1 MKLYQLPSGDE
12 VHRYKKSLVICFAG
26 ERKVLGTGPNNGGYR
41 TDLKAVFNHDCNP
54 GPGISCELRADT
66 YPKHMDLVAA
76 QELGL
81 DAEHCT
87 GLMTAAS
94 MENVSIQ
101 SMKYEDFTVTALV
114 TGGIRNNGGRVGDPA
129 VWHEK
134 ANISYPVRPGT
145 INILVHIDAN
155 LSEGALARAMVTCTE
170 AKTAALQE
178 LLAPSRYSRGIAT
191 GSGTDGMIVI
201 CNAESDVYLTN
212 AGKHCKLGEYIGK
225 TVKKAVKEALYLQS
239 GLSPEYQYDI
249 FHRMDRFGVTEDA
262 LWERYEQKTSGF
274 ARAHFSD
281 ALDRIRREDELVVQT
296 SLYAHLLDQTE
307 WGMLK
312 PDKAWRAGKQLL
324 RQLGWEEK
332 KQPQMSEPKSTDVKD
347 TWIMW
352 MTECYMQMVLSRIT
366 LSSGKN

>member
-26 ERKVLGTGPNNGGYR
+26 ARKVLGTGPNNGGYR

-134 ANISYPVRPGT
+134 ADISYPVRPGT

-262 LWERYEQKTSGF
+262 LWERYEQKTSRF

>member
-26 ERKVLGTGPNNGGYR
+26 ARKVLGTGPNNGGYR
-41 TDLKAVFNHDCNP
+41 TDLRAVFNHDCNP
-54 GPGISCELRADT
+54 GPGMSCELRADT
-66 YPKHMDLVAA
+66 YPKHMDLIAA

-134 ANISYPVRPGT
+134 ADISYPVRPGT

-225 TVKKAVKEALYLQS
+225 TVKKA
-239 GLSPEYQYDI
+239 
-249 FHRMDRFGVTEDA
+249 R
-262 LWERYEQKTSGF
+262 
-274 ARAHFSD
+274 
-281 ALDRIRREDELVVQT
+281 
-296 SLYAHLLDQTE
+296 
-307 WGMLK
+307 WGY
-312 PDKAWRAGKQLL
+312 KQ
-324 RQLGWEEK
+324 
-332 KQPQMSEPKSTDVKD
+332 
-347 TWIMW
+347 
-352 MTECYMQMVLSRIT
+352 
-366 LSSGKN
+366 

>member
-1 MKLYQLPSGDE
+1 
-12 VHRYKKSLVICFAG
+12 
-26 ERKVLGTGPNNGGYR
+26 
-41 TDLKAVFNHDCNP
+41 
-54 GPGISCELRADT
+54 
-66 YPKHMDLVAA
+66 
-76 QELGL
+76 
-81 DAEHCT
+81 
-87 GLMTAAS
+87 
-94 MENVSIQ
+94 
-101 SMKYEDFTVTALV
+101 
-114 TGGIRNNGGRVGDPA
+114 
-129 VWHEK
+129 
-134 ANISYPVRPGT
+134 
-145 INILVHIDAN
+145 
-155 LSEGALARAMVTCTE
+155 MVTCTE

-249 FHRMDRFGVTEDA
+249 FQRMDRFGVTEDA

-312 PDKAWRAGKQLL
+312 PEPKHGGAGKQLHQAAWMG
-324 RQLGWEEK
+324 RK
-332 KQPQMSEPKSTDVKD
+332 KAATDVGTKSTDVKD

-352 MTECYMQMVLSRIT
+352 MTEYYMQMVLNRIT